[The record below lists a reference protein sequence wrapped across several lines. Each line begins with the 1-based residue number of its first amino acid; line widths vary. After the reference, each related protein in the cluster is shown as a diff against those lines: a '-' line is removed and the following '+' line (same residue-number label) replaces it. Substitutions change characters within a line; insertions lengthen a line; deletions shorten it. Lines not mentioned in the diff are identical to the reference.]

1 MKTKRC
7 LLGFLVAVMAFGGS
21 TMAFAKGAGGGPGL
35 NSHSRGIGM
44 EERVEKKGLEG
55 KEQGKHKGE
64 IKKAKK
70 GKAKGTIERATPA
83 TKATPAVPTPGTPG
97 AVPAKPATPATPSK

>member
-44 EERVEKKGLEG
+44 EERTEKKGIEG

-83 TKATPAVPTPGTPG
+83 THAVPTPGTPG
-97 AVPAKPATPATPSK
+97 AKPAVPAVPSKK